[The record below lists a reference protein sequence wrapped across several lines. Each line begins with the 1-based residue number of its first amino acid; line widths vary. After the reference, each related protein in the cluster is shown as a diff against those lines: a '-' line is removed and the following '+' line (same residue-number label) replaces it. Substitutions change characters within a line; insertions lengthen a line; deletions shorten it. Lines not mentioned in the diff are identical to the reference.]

1 MTRPTPASRRA
12 YPGGLLTAVVLL
24 AAAVVGTAAEPAP
37 APRPAVPLVKM
48 ADGYEIIVFAPHRP
62 IRVRVS
68 IVYLGKSLAERWAEA
83 LRTAF
88 DGFDR
93 DGDGSL
99 SGSEVRYIF
108 SDASLA
114 QLMQTAYYAP
124 NPSDLPSLAKLDTN
138 RDGRVSFAEFAA
150 YYKTSAARAVHAFP
164 PMDENVANAQTT
176 EALFKLFDADGDGKL
191 TKNEVAA
198 AEKMLA
204 TRDADEDECLTANEL
219 LQNGANNARGRVVPV
234 QLTGR
239 GAPAPRVPQN
249 VVVYEPGGIP
259 GTLIPQRILKEYDKD
274 KDFELSKAE
283 SGFDPATFARLDAD
297 GNGRLSG
304 EELDVWRTGPADL
317 DVTLSLA
324 AKAVDCKVEVTTP
337 AKRIAER
344 GFSVK
349 PVESGRLM
357 VRHGRQPVEFWAY
370 APVVGRNN
378 ARGPQVRQQW
388 VAMFQQLAGS
398 KGYVTDKDFAGMNVV
413 QYQML
418 RVIVDPADFDGDGK
432 LTRKELDK
440 YFDLQ
445 QPFVDLGVAL
455 APAVQTPTLFHLLD
469 ENRDGR
475 LGVRELRTAWDRL
488 LALEPLGPDGQ
499 KPEVVTHQAIQ
510 PSVSVRVSRMID
522 RQLITQQ
529 VGFPNG
535 NRVTVPQKGP
545 TWFRKMDR
553 NGDGDVSR
561 LEFLGTRAEFDM
573 IDTDHDGLISLDEA
587 ETHDKKTRR

>member
-1 MTRPTPASRRA
+1 MTRPISASRRV
-12 YPGGLLTAVVLL
+12 YPGGLLTAFVLL
-24 AAAVVGTAAEPAP
+24 SAAVVGTAADRAP
-37 APRPAVPLVKM
+37 APRPAIPPVKM

-62 IRVRVS
+62 IRARVS
-68 IVYLGKSLAERWAEA
+68 IVYLGKSLAERWTEA
-83 LRTAF
+83 LRKAF

-93 DGDGSL
+93 DGNGYL
-99 SGSEVRYIF
+99 SGFEVQYIF

-114 QLMQTAYYAP
+114 QLMQSAYYAP
-124 NPSDLPSLAKLDTN
+124 NPADLPTLAKLDTN
-138 RDGRVSFAEFAA
+138 HDKWVSFAEFAA
-150 YYKTSAARAVHAFP
+150 YYKTSAAQAVHAFP
-164 PMDENVANAQTT
+164 PADENVANAQTT
-176 EALFKLFDADGDGKL
+176 EALFKLFDANGDGKL
-191 TKNEVAA
+191 TRDEVAA
-198 AEKMLA
+198 AEKLLA
-204 TRDADEDECLTANEL
+204 TRDADEDECLTVNEL
-219 LQNGANNARGRVVPV
+219 LPNGANNTRGRVVPV
-234 QLTGR
+234 EFTGR

-259 GTLIPQRILKEYDKD
+259 GTLIQRILKEYDKD

-283 SGFDPATFARLDAD
+283 SGFDPATFARLDTD

-304 EELDVWRTGPADL
+304 EELDEWRTGPADL

-324 AKAVDCKVEVTTP
+324 TKAVDCKVEVTTP
-337 AKRIAER
+337 AKLVAER

-349 PVESGRLM
+349 VVESGRVM

-388 VAMFQQLAGS
+388 VAMFQQLARS
-398 KGYVTDKDFAGMNVV
+398 KGYVADKDFAGANAV

-455 APAVQTPTLFHLLD
+455 APAVQTPTLFQLLD

-488 LALEPLGPDGQ
+488 FALEPLGPDGS
-499 KPEVVTHQAIQ
+499 KPAVVTHEAIQ
-510 PSVSVRVSRMID
+510 PSVSVRVSRVID

-529 VGFPNG
+529 IGFPNG
-535 NRVTVPQKGP
+535 NQVAVPQKGP

-561 LEFLGTRAEFDM
+561 LEFLGTRAEFDL
-573 IDTDHDGLISLDEA
+573 IDADRDGLISLDEA
-587 ETHDKKTRR
+587 ETHDQKTRR